1 MNAMAERAIDLE
13 AAKSLQ
19 PGTFTRDHVPDDP
32 AAQLAG
38 LVAVLDLQETY
49 PPILA
54 LRDWVA
60 DRLAVGEGD
69 TVLDVGCGT
78 GTEVRRLAERVGSTG
93 RSVGVEPHP
102 GLRGVA
108 LDRRAEE
115 GSEAEFVDGLAGA
128 LPFDDE
134 CVDAIR
140 CERVLQHLADPQAAL
155 TDMARVLRPGGR
167 LALVDSDWGTSTM
180 SHGDPDVV
188 RRYQQ
193 VAWTMQ
199 PTPFAGRHLR
209 RWLAGAGLTVQPD
222 IGTAVLVF
230 PPPGVKGFGMMEVA
244 LRRAIDAGAVTESE
258 SDALKAE
265 ASAAIEAGTWQSSVT
280 MFAVVGVKPVG

>member
-1 MNAMAERAIDLE
+1 MNAMTERVIDLE

-19 PGTFTRDHVPDDP
+19 PGTFTRDHVPEDP

-60 DRLAVGEGD
+60 ERLAVGEGD
-69 TVLDVGCGT
+69 TVVDVGCGT
-78 GTEVRRLAERVGSTG
+78 GTEVRRLAQRVGPTG
-93 RSVGVEPHP
+93 RSIGVEPHP

-108 LDRRAEE
+108 LERRAEE
-115 GSEAEFVDGLAGA
+115 ESEAEFVDGLAAA
-128 LPFDDE
+128 LPFDAE

-140 CERVLQHLADPQAAL
+140 CERVLQHLTDPQAAVAE
-155 TDMARVLRPGGR
+155 MARVLRPGGR
-167 LALVDSDWGTSTM
+167 LVLVDSDWGTSIM
-180 SHGDPDVV
+180 SHGDADVI

-199 PTPFAGRHLR
+199 PNAFAGRHLR
-209 RWLAGAGLTVQPD
+209 RWLAGAGLTLQPD
-222 IGTAVLVF
+222 IGSAVLVF
-230 PPPGVKGFGMMEVA
+230 PPPGVKGFGMMEIA
-244 LRRAIDAGAVTESE
+244 LRKAIDEGAITEAESE
-258 SDALKAE
+258 DLKAE
-265 ASAAIEAGTWQSSVT
+265 ASAAIEAGTWLSSVT
-280 MFAVVGVKPVG
+280 MFAVVGVKP

>member
-1 MNAMAERAIDLE
+1 
-13 AAKSLQ
+13 
-19 PGTFTRDHVPDDP
+19 
-32 AAQLAG
+32 
-38 LVAVLDLQETY
+38 
-49 PPILA
+49 
-54 LRDWVA
+54 
-60 DRLAVGEGD
+60 
-69 TVLDVGCGT
+69 
-78 GTEVRRLAERVGSTG
+78 VRRLAERVGSTG

-140 CERVLQHLADPQAAL
+140 CERVLQHLADPQAAV

>member
-1 MNAMAERAIDLE
+1 MNAMAERVIDIE

-60 DRLAVGEGD
+60 ERLAVGPGD
-69 TVLDVGCGT
+69 TVVDVGCGT
-78 GTEVRRLAERVGSTG
+78 GTEVRRLADRIGATGS
-93 RSVGVEPHP
+93 SIGVEPHP
-102 GLRGVA
+102 GLRAVA
-108 LDRRAEE
+108 LERRAEE
-115 GSEAEFVDGLAGA
+115 GSGAEFVDGLAGE

-134 CVDAIR
+134 SVDAIR
-140 CERVLQHLADPQAAL
+140 CERVLQHLTDPQAAVV
-155 TDMARVLRPGGR
+155 DMARVLRPGGR
-167 LALVDSDWGTSTM
+167 LALVDTDWGTSTM
-180 SHGDPDVV
+180 SHGDPDVI

-193 VAWTMQ
+193 VAWTLQ
-199 PTPFAGRHLR
+199 PNPFAGRHLR
-209 RWLAGAGLTVQPD
+209 RWLAGAGLEVGPD

-230 PPPGVKGFGMMEVA
+230 PPPGVRGFGMMEVA
-244 LRRAIDAGAVTESE
+244 LRRAVDAGALTQAE
-258 SDALKAE
+258 SDGLKAE

-280 MFAVVGVKPVG
+280 MFAVVGVKP

>member
-1 MNAMAERAIDLE
+1 MADRPIDLD
-13 AAKSLQ
+13 AARSLQ

-60 DRLAVGEGD
+60 DQLDPGDGD
-69 TVLDVGCGT
+69 TVVDVGCGT
-78 GTEVRRLAERVGSTG
+78 GTEVRRLAERVGPAG
-93 RSVGVEPHP
+93 RSIGVEPHE

-108 LDRRAEE
+108 RERRSEE
-115 GSEAEFVDGLAGA
+115 GSEAEFVDGVAGA

-140 CERVLQHLADPQAAL
+140 CERVLQHLSDPSGAVAE
-155 TDMARVLRPGGR
+155 MARVLRPGGR

-180 SHGDPDVV
+180 SHGDADVL
-188 RRYQQ
+188 RRYRET
-193 VAWTMQ
+193 AWSMQ

-209 RWLAGAGLTVQPD
+209 RWLAAAGLTVRPEV
-222 IGTAVLVF
+222 GTAVLVF

-244 LRRAIDAGAVTESE
+244 LRRAVESGSISE
-258 SDALKAE
+258 AECDALKAE
-265 ASAAIEAGTWQSSVT
+265 VTDAIEAGTWQSSVT
-280 MFAVVGVKPVG
+280 MFGVVGVKPTP